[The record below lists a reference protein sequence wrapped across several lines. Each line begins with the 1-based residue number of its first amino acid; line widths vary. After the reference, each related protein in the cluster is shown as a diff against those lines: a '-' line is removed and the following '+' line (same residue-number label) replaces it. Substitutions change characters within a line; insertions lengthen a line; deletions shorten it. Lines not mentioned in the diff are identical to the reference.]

1 MHRKPEEAMR
11 MPIPLKKTA
20 SQLVDEAMAQV
31 RTLSLPEA
39 RALHE
44 AGQALFVDLR
54 DVRELE
60 REGVIPGA
68 VHAPRGML
76 EFWVD
81 PASPYFHK
89 AFEPAQE
96 GRPMVLFCAAGWR
109 SALATKA
116 LLEMGFPDVSHV
128 EGGFAA
134 WKAAGA
140 PVAAKAPPRPKGG

>member
-1 MHRKPEEAMR
+1 
-11 MPIPLKKTA
+11 MPITLKKSA
-20 SQLVDEAMAQV
+20 RQLVDEAMAVV
-31 RTLSLPEA
+31 RTLELAEA
-39 RALHE
+39 RALH
-44 AGQALFVDLR
+44 AHGGAVFVDLR

-89 AFEPAQE
+89 AFEGVQE

-109 SALATKA
+109 SALATRT
-116 LLEMGFPDVSHV
+116 LLEMGFEAVSHID
-128 EGGFAA
+128 GGFSA

-140 PVAAKAPPRPKGG
+140 PVADKAPAKPQA